1 MSACGIREVFPTCS
15 TRDTA
20 RLKISHFAMCEIFA
34 HTVSLGMEEQIGQF
48 EALFERHSDS
58 VFRHLYYRLGDRE
71 RAKELTQEVFM
82 RTWQHLSGG
91 KSIQYEK
98 AFLFRIARNLF
109 INEIRTDKRNDSLD
123 ILTENSGFEPE
134 TKEGNPLTFSEE
146 QELLYFLEQLPD
158 NHREVLV
165 LRYIDDMAV
174 KDIAALLEEKETA
187 ISMRIARATEKLKTI
202 YHT

>member
-1 MSACGIREVFPTCS
+1 
-15 TRDTA
+15 
-20 RLKISHFAMCEIFA
+20 
-34 HTVSLGMEEQIGQF
+34 MEEYREQF
-48 EALFERHSDS
+48 EALFLRQSDA

-82 RTWQHLSGG
+82 KTWQHLAGG

-109 INEIRTDKRNDSLD
+109 INEIRTDKQSDSLD
-123 ILTENSGFEPE
+123 VLAEATGFEPE
-134 TKEGNPLTFSEE
+134 TKEGNPLEFSEE

-158 NHREVLV
+158 SYREVLIM
-165 LRYIDDMAV
+165 RYIDDMAV
-174 KDIAALLEEKETA
+174 KDIAETLEEKETN
-187 ISMRIARATEKLKTI
+187 ISMRIQRATEKLKTL